1 MGDTSDKTA
10 RPLKTVKNNTQ
21 ETRGD
26 GTVAGLFRRYRDDI
40 AVFVRKKVGAGPPD
54 PDDIVQQ
61 TFATYAAL
69 RNPSKVDNPRAFLY
83 RTASNLIADYFKS
96 AFVRTSVPVEDGDFD
111 EIVSETNELTPE
123 IVLLSRE
130 RYTRVM
136 DAIDALPRRRRRF
149 LVMHRLQGLSYEEIA
164 RRSGVG
170 TSTARREVEA
180 AVGACRV
187 AIEKMNEESD
197 E

>member
-21 ETRGD
+21 ETHGD
-26 GTVAGLFRRYRDDI
+26 GTVAGLFRLYRDDI

-61 TFATYAAL
+61 TFANYAAL
-69 RNPSKVDNPRAFLY
+69 RDPSKVDNPRAFLY
-83 RTASNLIADYFKS
+83 RTASNLIVDYFKS
-96 AFVRTSVPVEDGDFD
+96 AFVRTSVQVEDDDF
-111 EIVSETNELTPE
+111 EAIVSETNELTPE

-136 DAIDALPRRRRRF
+136 DAVDALPRRRRRF

-164 RRSGVG
+164 RRAGVG